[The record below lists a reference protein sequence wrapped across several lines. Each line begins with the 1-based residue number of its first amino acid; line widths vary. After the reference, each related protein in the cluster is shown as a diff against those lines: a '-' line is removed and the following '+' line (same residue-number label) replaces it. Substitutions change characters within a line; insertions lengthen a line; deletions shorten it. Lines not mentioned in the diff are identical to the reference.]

1 MRIVLAFGDTPM
13 MDEGISV
20 VAQPVQTRRQKVLI
34 IEDTQTIVELI
45 RYALQRFGYTDIIAA
60 YDGIQGLE
68 AFYRE
73 RPDCVIVDVR
83 MPGLDGYQVVRTIRG
98 DTETANTPLVIL
110 SAYQE
115 PDQRLTGLLSG
126 VDEYLPK
133 PFKPSEL
140 AAALDRVMKITPEE
154 RSQRIEDLANDDFP
168 NG

>member
-1 MRIVLAFGDTPM
+1 M
-13 MDEGISV
+13 MDEEISV
-20 VAQPVQTRRQKVLI
+20 TTQAVQPRHSKVLI
-34 IEDTQTIVELI
+34 IEDTVTIVELI
-45 RYALQRFGYTDIIAA
+45 RYALQRFGYTDIVTA
-60 YDGIQGLE
+60 YNGIEGLE

-73 RPDCVIVDVR
+73 RPDCAIVDVR
-83 MPGLDGYQVVRTIRG
+83 MPGLDGYQVVRSIRG
-98 DTETANTPLVIL
+98 DIEMANTPLIIL

-140 AAALDRVMKITPEE
+140 AAALERVMKITPEE
-154 RSQRIEDLANDDFP
+154 RTQRMEDLAKDDLP